1 MHHLCFPVR
10 YEDELTLDAA
20 VEDVKA
26 CIRFIEKQT
35 GEKWNWDAYFTA
47 MKRFNTETSYELEKW
62 EVNKTAYPQIIGPTY
77 ELFRK
82 WCYEM
87 DGGIDPR
94 TIKSCEKVNKIL
106 LKGYKNA
113 ATRRGWARCATAAS
127 CGPAPPTTMPTS
139 PTGLPTA
146 GASTSSSRWNL

>member
-20 VEDVKA
+20 VEDVKE

-35 GEKWNWDAYFTA
+35 GEKWNWDSYFTA
-47 MKRFNTETSYELEKW
+47 MKRFNTETDYELQKW
-62 EVNKTAYPQIIGPTY
+62 EINKTAYPQLIGPSY

-87 DGGIDPR
+87 DGGLDPR

-106 LKGYKNA
+106 LKGYKNKEQA
-113 ATRRGWARCATAAS
+113 WRNKMRYRAITWSCPPALLRQLLQLAGQQLGHQRRR
-127 CGPAPPTTMPTS
+127 
-139 PTGLPTA
+139 
-146 GASTSSSRWNL
+146 